1 MLIRNNLIQD
11 NNDYLLIC
19 LYFSILI
26 VSSLFSP
33 LICFIMGMLTLFL
46 LSPFMK
52 IGLIRVFTV
61 SLVFF
66 QLSVIFASR
75 KYYDELNSDLGIYYD
90 VYHLV
95 NNDIKSGLSFF
106 GGGLEIGW
114 SLLYWVVGRF
124 LTLEP
129 IQLALVNSIIS
140 FLLIFIWME
149 KIVIPTVQIN
159 ERGIVYFFFL
169 LFLNFIM
176 LGFLQR
182 QSLTLGLLLFALT
195 AKKNRTLF
203 FLVFIAS
210 FVHLSS
216 IPIGIIIYLTRKVD
230 FTSKKIFYLIL
241 IFIIFRLALIPILSF
256 IMSLLS
262 LDVVSHKLNVFS
274 KNGFTISTLRYVILY
289 LCLFPFLFKKYKFES
304 LNEKY
309 LYNYAVVSAIAIVSF
324 IGVPLFADRIF
335 MISLAIYGIFYYK
348 YLYINNKL
356 IGILLA
362 LTYLLL
368 FILEKTNVVGSLT
381 LGDAFWSRYNYWGN
395 SILYYLQRL

>member
-1 MLIRNNLIQD
+1 MLIRKNLIQD
-11 NNDYLLIC
+11 NNEYLLIC

-26 VSSLFSP
+26 ISSLFSP

-52 IGLIRVFTV
+52 ISLIRVFTV
-61 SLVFF
+61 FFVFF
-66 QLSVIFASR
+66 QLLVIFASR
-75 KYYDELNSDLGIYYD
+75 NYYDELSSDLSVYYH

-106 GGGLEIGW
+106 GGGIEVGW
-114 SLLYWVVGRF
+114 SLLYWLIGRF
-124 LTLEP
+124 TTLEP
-129 IQLALVNSIIS
+129 IQLSLMNSIIS
-140 FLLIFIWME
+140 FILIFLWVE

-159 ERGIVYFFFL
+159 EKGVIYFFFL

-182 QSLTLGLLLFALT
+182 QSLTLGFLLFALT

-203 FLVFIAS
+203 FLVCIAS
-210 FVHLSS
+210 FIHLSS
-216 IPIGIIIYLTRKVD
+216 IPIGVIIYLIRKIS
-230 FTSKKIFYLIL
+230 FTSKKIIYLIIL
-241 IFIIFRLALIPILSF
+241 IIIFRLALIPILSF

-262 LDVVSHKLNVFS
+262 LDVVSHKLNGFS

-289 LCLFPFLFKKYKFES
+289 LFLLPFLFKFHKFDS

-324 IGVPLFADRIF
+324 VGVALFADRIF

-356 IGILLA
+356 IGFLLA
-362 LTYLLL
+362 LIYLFL
-368 FILEKTNVVGSLT
+368 FILEKNNMIGSLA
-381 LGDAFWSRYNYWGN
+381 LGDAFWSRYDYWDEDVF
-395 SILYYLQRL
+395 YYLKRL

>member
-11 NNDYLLIC
+11 DNDYLLIC

-26 VSSLFSP
+26 ISSLFSP

-61 SLVFF
+61 FLVAL
-66 QLSVIFASR
+66 QLLIIFGSR
-75 KYYDELNSDLGIYYD
+75 NYYDELSSDLNVYYG
-90 VYHLV
+90 VYQIV

-149 KIVIPTVQIN
+149 KIVIPNVNKN
-159 ERGIVYFFFL
+159 ERGVIYFFFL
-169 LFLNFIM
+169 LFLNVIM

-195 AKKNRTLF
+195 AKKTRTLV

-210 FVHLSS
+210 LIHLSS
-216 IPIGIIIYLTRKVD
+216 IPIGIIIYISRKITLTP
-230 FTSKKIFYLIL
+230 KKILY
-241 IFIIFRLALIPILSF
+241 FIIAFVILRLTMVPILLI
-256 IMSLLS
+256 IMSVLS
-262 LDVVSHKLNVFS
+262 FDVVSHKLQGFS
-274 KNGFTISTLRYVILY
+274 KNGFTISTLRYFILY
-289 LCLFPFLFKKYKFES
+289 LCLLPFLLKKHTFENLS
-304 LNEKY
+304 EKY
-309 LYNYAVVSAIAIVSF
+309 LYNYAVISAIAIMAFV
-324 IGVPLFADRIF
+324 GVALFADRIF
-335 MISLAIYGIFYYK
+335 MLALVIYGVFYYK
-348 YLYINNKL
+348 YVYLDNKV
-356 IGILLA
+356 IGLLLA
-362 LTYLLL
+362 LTYLFL
-368 FILEKTNVVGSLT
+368 FILEKNNIIGSLA
-381 LGDAFWSRYNYWGN
+381 LGDTFWSRYDYWGEDVF
-395 SILYYLQRL
+395 YYLKRL

>member
-11 NNDYLLIC
+11 DNKHLLIY

-26 VSSLFSP
+26 ISSLFSP

-66 QLSVIFASR
+66 QLLVIFASR
-75 KYYDELNSDLGIYYD
+75 NYYDELSSDLD
-90 VYHLV
+90 VYYGVYHIV

-149 KIVIPTVQIN
+149 NIVIPNVNRN
-159 ERGIVYFFFL
+159 ERGIMYFFFL
-169 LFLNFIM
+169 LFLNIIM

-195 AKKNRTLF
+195 AKKNRTLV

-210 FVHLSS
+210 LIHLSS
-216 IPIGIIIYLTRKVD
+216 IPIGIIIYLSKNIT
-230 FTSKKIFYLIL
+230 FTPKKILYLI
-241 IFIIFRLALIPILSF
+241 IVFFILRLAMVPILLT

-262 LDVVSHKLNVFS
+262 FDVVSHKLQGFS
-274 KNGFTISTLRYVILY
+274 KTGFNISTLRYFILY
-289 LCLFPFLFKKYKFES
+289 LCLLPFLFKRHTFEN

-309 LYNYAVVSAIAIVSF
+309 LYNYTVLSALSIIAFV
-324 IGVPLFADRIF
+324 GVPLFADRIF
-335 MISLAIYGIFYYK
+335 MLALAIYGIFYYK
-348 YLYINNKL
+348 YVYINNKI
-356 IGILLA
+356 IGIVLA
-362 LTYLLL
+362 LIYLLL
-368 FILEKTNVVGSLT
+368 FILEKNNVIGSLA
-381 LGDAFWSRYNYWGN
+381 LGDTFWSRYDYWGED
-395 SILYYLQRL
+395 IFYYLKRL

>member
-1 MLIRNNLIQD
+1 MLIRNNLIQ
-11 NNDYLLIC
+11 NNEKYLLI
-19 LYFSILI
+19 LLHFSILI
-26 VSSLFSP
+26 ILAFFSP
-33 LICFIMGMLTLFL
+33 LICFIVGMLTLFL

-61 SLVFF
+61 SLVFS
-66 QLSVIFASR
+66 QLLVIFASR
-75 KYYDELNSDLGIYYD
+75 NYYDELNSDLSIYYH
-90 VYHLV
+90 VYYLV

-106 GGGLEIGW
+106 GGGVEVGW
-114 SLLYWVVGRF
+114 SLLYWLIGRF
-124 LTLEP
+124 TTLEP
-129 IQLALVNSIIS
+129 IQLSLMNSIIS
-140 FLLIFIWME
+140 FILIFLWIE
-149 KIVIPTVQIN
+149 KIIIPTVQIN
-159 ERGIVYFFFL
+159 ERGIIYFFFL

-182 QSLTLGLLLFALT
+182 QSLTLGLILFSLT

-203 FLVFIAS
+203 FLLFIAS
-210 FVHLSS
+210 FIHLSS
-216 IPIGIIIYLTRKVD
+216 IPIGIIIYLIRKVD

-241 IFIIFRLALIPILSF
+241 IVIIFRLALIPILSF

-289 LCLFPFLFKKYKFES
+289 LCLLPFLFKKYKFES

-324 IGVPLFADRIF
+324 IGVALFADRIF

-348 YLYINNKL
+348 YLYVNNKL

-362 LTYLLL
+362 LIYLFL
-368 FILEKTNVVGSLT
+368 FILEKNNIIGSLA
-381 LGDAFWSRYNYWGN
+381 LGDAFWSRYDYWSN
-395 SILYYLQRL
+395 DILYYLKRL